1 MRAIVTDRNTH
12 EIIATV
18 QTNHTG
24 MSIDEALQFAG
35 VDINEVDYDALT
47 IEMAEDIK
55 DPMFTQWDLTDPSQG
70 TIEG

>member
-1 MRAIVTDRNTH
+1 MRAIVTDRNTQ

-18 QTNHTG
+18 QTNHG
-24 MSIDEALQFAG
+24 MSIDEALQFTG
-35 VDINEVDYDALT
+35 VDIDEVDYDALT

>member
-1 MRAIVTDRNTH
+1 MRAIVTDRNTQ

-18 QTNHTG
+18 QTNHG

-35 VDINEVDYDALT
+35 VDIDEVDYDALT
-47 IEMAEDIK
+47 IEMAEEIK

>member
-18 QTNHTG
+18 QTNHS

-47 IEMAEDIK
+47 IEMAEDIN
-55 DPMFTQWDLTDPSQG
+55 DPSQG